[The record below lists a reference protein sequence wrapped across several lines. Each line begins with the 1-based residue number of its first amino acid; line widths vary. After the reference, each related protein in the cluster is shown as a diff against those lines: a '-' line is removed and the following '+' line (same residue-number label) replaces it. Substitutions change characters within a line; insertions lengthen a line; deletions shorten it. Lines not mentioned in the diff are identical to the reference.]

1 MSLIFI
7 FEDKQFLR
15 KAPCII
21 DWAKILA
28 NPQSGWEY
36 IYWHYPSWTCEKFS
50 LEILSIHS
58 NEFDGEIPLEFCHL
72 SQLRVLNLAQCR
84 IAATLLRCFSNFSVM
99 IGEARKCEHWL
110 YAGKY
115 DENVLVSWKGREL
128 EYTKTLE
135 FLFSVD
141 ISSKNLFW
149 EFPKELTSLAG
160 LQNLNLSG
168 NKFQGVIPLN
178 IGQFE

>member
-36 IYWHYPSWTCEKFS
+36 IYWHYPSWTGEKFS

-99 IGEARKCEHWL
+99 IGEARNVNTGFMQESMTRMFWFR
-110 YAGKY
+110 GKGG
-115 DENVLVSWKGREL
+115 S
-128 EYTKTLE
+128 
-135 FLFSVD
+135 
-141 ISSKNLFW
+141 
-149 EFPKELTSLAG
+149 
-160 LQNLNLSG
+160 
-168 NKFQGVIPLN
+168 LN
-178 IGQFE
+178 IPRHLNFYFQSTFPAKIYFESFQRSWRV